1 MSTKINRRKTLSVYP
16 DITEVEYGSAIESS
30 DLNKQLRSIE
40 ESALRAI
47 LRGRELSS
55 EVSRLQLGVIKSYQA
70 MSNFVGSLQYIE
82 DGRLYAST
90 YDVET
95 NVSSTSDIFYDTNY
109 GYTSLNPIGSYSK
122 IPRGEKYDGRV
133 SPQVV
138 IELDSVEVEP
148 NSEIY
153 DALDGTNKS
162 FWLEEVTDEQHII
175 DIHLPPALTKRFN
188 YIELYPFPLYGCTID
203 SVEYMPFRGGLYED
217 VTANIYGGNP
227 LENNKG
233 EAVKLYLSP
242 KEYNGTVRVKVT
254 PLDGYIGFSNIDI
267 KFLDFDNT
275 SKPGFIP
282 FRGLEGKDDG
292 YGITVN
298 ELTVDWYFDGPE
310 TMIISDETPIRMWL
324 SVGDIDPV
332 AGTFDST
339 AATFRHPVEL
349 ADIRTLTVDKP
360 LTINTG
366 QSLVLEFQ
374 LKEHNVTTPVI
385 RGAKI
390 TYVETP

>member
-1 MSTKINRRKTLSVYP
+1 MTTKINRRKTLSVYP
-16 DITEVEYGSAIESS
+16 DITEIEYGSAIESS
-30 DLNKQLRSIE
+30 ELNKQLRSIE

-55 EVSRLQLGVIKSYQA
+55 EVQRLQLGVIKSYQA
-70 MSNFVGSLQYIE
+70 MSNFVGSLEYQE
-82 DGRLYAST
+82 DGLLYAST
-90 YDVET
+90 YDVDT
-95 NVSSTSDIFYDTNY
+95 NLTATSDVFYDSNY

-122 IPRGEKYDGRV
+122 IPRGENYDGRV

-162 FWLEEVTDEQHII
+162 FWLQETDSSSHTI

-188 YIELYPFPLYGCTID
+188 YVELYPFPLYGCTID
-203 SVEYMPFRGGLYED
+203 SVEYMPFRGGTLED
-217 VTANIYGGNP
+217 VTKNIYGMNP
-227 LENNKG
+227 LQDNKG
-233 EAVKLYLSP
+233 QAVKLYLSP
-242 KEYNGTVRVKVT
+242 KEYNGTVRVTVT

-275 SKPGFIP
+275 SKPGYLLFK
-282 FRGLEGKDDG
+282 GLEGKDDG

-310 TMIISDETPIRMWL
+310 TMILSDETPVRMWL
-324 SVGDIDPV
+324 SIGEVSDTD
-332 AGTFDST
+332 GTFT
-339 AATFRHPVEL
+339 YTTFRHPVEL

-366 QSLVLEFQ
+366 EVLALEFQ

-390 TYVETP
+390 SYTETP